1 MKKFTYVKTISL
13 TITAKNKEIADNMVK
28 KLDNELDM
36 TEGIYDVFYQY
47 DLGYLGCED
56 YDVSE
61 SYWT

>member
-1 MKKFTYVKTISL
+1 MKTYTYVKTISL
-13 TITAKNKEIADNMVK
+13 TITAKNKESADNMVK

-47 DLGYLGCED
+47 DLGCED

-61 SYWT
+61 SYWN